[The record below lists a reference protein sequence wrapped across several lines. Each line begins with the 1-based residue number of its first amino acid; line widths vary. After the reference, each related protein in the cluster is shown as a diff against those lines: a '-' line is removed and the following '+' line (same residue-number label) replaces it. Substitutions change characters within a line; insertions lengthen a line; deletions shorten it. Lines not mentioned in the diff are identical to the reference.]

1 MERRG
6 RVRCCL
12 ARPRE
17 GHDSVVGMTGGGFV
31 AVVIAS
37 ACLVFASCGKEDPAE
52 PRAAAAP
59 APLAHASSGSANVLV
74 LVDLSTEMRG
84 ERLRRVQAAL
94 DSLVRAVPGSD
105 RVGLAVYSDH
115 FNPAVPVLGMRQNRK
130 PLRSAISRL
139 QAGGHSTA
147 YDSTLQAYGI
157 QRELA
162 SPRRQNSVLV
172 LAHSEDDASKSRA
185 ARIKRMLG
193 SQGDGPRVR
202 VLTVA
207 YDTPRRSKM
216 RRALR
221 SFAKAS
227 RGESLKASPEDVG
240 AKLRAAWKSL

>member
-1 MERRG
+1 
-6 RVRCCL
+6 
-12 ARPRE
+12 
-17 GHDSVVGMTGGGFV
+17 MTGGGIV
-31 AVVIAS
+31 TALIAS
-37 ACLVFASCGKEDPAE
+37 ACLALASCGQDDQQD

-74 LVDLSTEMRG
+74 LVDLSKQMRG
-84 ERLRRVQAAL
+84 QRLARLQAAL
-94 DSLVRAVPGSD
+94 DSLVRAVPDAD

-115 FNPAVPVLGMRQNRK
+115 FNPAVPVLGMRENRK
-130 PLRSAISRL
+130 KLRSAITRL

-162 SPRRQNSVLV
+162 SPKRQNSVLV
-172 LAHSEDDASKSRA
+172 LAHSDDDASRSKAKRV
-185 ARIKRMLG
+185 KRMLG
-193 SQGDGPRVR
+193 SQRDGPRVR

-207 YDTPRRSKM
+207 YDTPQRSRL

-221 SFAKAS
+221 GFAKAS
-227 RGESLKASPEDVG
+227 RGEAFKASPGDVA

>member
-1 MERRG
+1 M
-6 RVRCCL
+6 
-12 ARPRE
+12 A
-17 GHDSVVGMTGGGFV
+17 GGGFV

-37 ACLVFASCGKEDPAE
+37 ACLALASCGKDGRQE

-59 APLAHASSGSANVLV
+59 TPLTHASGGSANVLV
-74 LVDLSTEMRG
+74 LVDLSGQMRG
-84 ERLRRVQAAL
+84 ERLARVQAAL

-115 FNPAVPVLGMRQNRK
+115 FNPAVPVLAMRENRK
-130 PLRSAISRL
+130 RLRSAISRL

-162 SPRRQNSVLV
+162 SSRRQNSVLV
-172 LAHSEDDASKSRA
+172 LAHRDDDASKSKA
-185 ARIKRMLG
+185 ARVRRMLA
-193 SQGDGPRVR
+193 SQRDGPRVR

-207 YDTPRRSKM
+207 YDTRRRSRL

-221 SFAKAS
+221 GFAKAS
-227 RGESLKASPEDVG
+227 RGKAFTASPRDVG